1 MKPQG
6 QTEVI
11 KAAPRSYREDLY
23 HTVDGYDFI
32 YENTNSA
39 KIDVVRPGF
48 FNQFRDELQV
58 GVMVECRLGRIADGI
73 TQVFA
78 QIIASPKSDREGD
91 VMVSV
96 GPSRKFT
103 PVLHG
108 GTQADEKEKIT

>member
-6 QTEVI
+6 RAEVI

-58 GVMVECRLGRIADGI
+58 GMMVECRLGKIADGI
-73 TQVFA
+73 TQVFL
-78 QIIASPKSDREGD
+78 QVIESPKDGVGD

-96 GPSRKFT
+96 GPSRKLT
-103 PVLHG
+103 PVRHD
-108 GTQADEKEKIT
+108 GTQADEKENSS